1 MLRPYGETVTDST
14 FALSTNSQN
23 LPFEYSADGEE
34 LLFMMRLFVQRE
46 FLRSHLRK
54 IQITSG
60 CPQIG
65 VEAYVCENDT
75 LSIDTIQVVDEIF
88 PNVVDT
94 VMIIDGE
101 EFPVTIDLGSDTIW
115 MDEVVYEIVES
126 CDTMY
131 VHASDTI
138 NDEPGRL
145 KVRDP
150 YNTMFTIG
158 FNGTNGIWMT
168 REGLNYNT
176 QPTWVR

>member
-1 MLRPYGETVTDST
+1 M
-14 FALSTNSQN
+14 LSTNSQN
-23 LPFEYSADGEE
+23 LPFEYSLADGEE
-34 LLFMMRLFVQRE
+34 LFYDEIIRPERILEEPLEEDPDYFWLA
-46 FLRSHLRK
+46 
-54 IQITSG
+54 
-60 CPQIG
+60 PQIG

-150 YNTMFTIG
+150 YTLCLQLVSMVLMEFG
-158 FNGTNGIWMT
+158 
-168 REGLNYNT
+168 
-176 QPTWVR
+176 